1 MEDGTAVA
9 AIADLA
15 RKQQAG
21 IIKAADGREYLVL
34 GNDQNFT
41 DVTPPGRIPTP
52 AAHIRQNVTLTKKDS
67 FVDYLN
73 AYKGPAT
80 RVFADLAA
88 GQFVAFLDFHTPK
101 HDAASAHAAHRATF
115 TLKASEEW
123 ARWSKIS
130 GTLMPQAAFVRFLE
144 ENMADIESP
153 SGADILE
160 LAKDFAANR
169 KVNFT
174 QSYRSQT
181 GDTSFDYAVEIE
193 GRSKTG
199 HIDVPNKFVLRVPIY
214 YGEPTVSI
222 SAFLRFN
229 IDDGRLGLGI
239 ELHRPEY
246 VRQACFEEIGR
257 EIADGTSTPMHY
269 GKAA

>member
-1 MEDGTAVA
+1 MDHGDAQV
-9 AIADLA
+9 IADLA
-15 RKQQAG
+15 RKGEARVLTT
-21 IIKAADGREYLVL
+21 ADGREFAVYPNEQHLKEL
-34 GNDQNFT
+34 
-41 DVTPPGRIPTP
+41 TPPGFTSK
-52 AAHIRQNVTLTKKDS
+52 AAEHIKQAVTLTAKDS
-67 FVDYLN
+67 FVEYLN

-80 RVFADLAA
+80 RTFAEIAS
-88 GQFVAFLDFHTPK
+88 GQFVALLDYHTPQ
-101 HDAASAHAAHRATF
+101 HDAPSAHVAHRATF
-115 TLKASEEW
+115 ALKPSEEW
-123 ARWSKIS
+123 LRWSAIS
-130 GTLMPQAAFVRFLE
+130 GKLKTQAEFVRFLE
-144 ENMADIESP
+144 ENMADIAEP

-199 HIDVPNKFVLRVPIY
+199 HIDVPNKFVLRMPIY
-214 YGEPTVSI
+214 YGEPTANI
-222 SAFLRFN
+222 TAFLRFN

-246 VRQACFEEIGR
+246 VRQACFEQIGV
-257 EIADGTSTPMHY
+257 EIADRTGTPMHY